1 MSLISIIV
9 PMYNEKEIASYS
21 MEKLIEIGNGL
32 DEEYE
37 IVVINDGSNDETDAI
52 IESFAAENEKIKLI
66 SFSRNFG
73 HQMAISAG
81 LDFASGDAVVI
92 IDGDLQDPPELI
104 PDMIDKWKEGW
115 HVVYGKRRSRKGE
128 SWFKL
133 ITARLYYKILSKL
146 IDIEIPENVGD
157 FRLMDKMV
165 VEEFR
170 NLHER
175 HRYVRGMVTWLGYR
189 QTEILY
195 DRVERIAGDTKYP
208 FKKMIKFALDGIFSF
223 SIVPLKVAS
232 YVGLLS
238 TLIAIV
244 YSIYLIIH
252 RLLGYGAPGFASIII
267 SILFFGGIQ
276 LFSIGIL
283 GQYVGR
289 IYEEVKKRPNYI
301 VEKSINFRSTDKK

>member
-81 LDFASGDAVVI
+81 LDFASGDAVII